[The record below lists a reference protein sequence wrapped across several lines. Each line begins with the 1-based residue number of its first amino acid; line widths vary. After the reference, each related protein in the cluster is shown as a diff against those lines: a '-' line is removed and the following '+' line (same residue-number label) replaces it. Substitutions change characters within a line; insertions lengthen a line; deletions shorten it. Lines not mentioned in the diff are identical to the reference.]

1 MKTKF
6 LIILIVFSAG
16 NIFAQTDSL
25 KIQRSIE
32 ALNKKTVSIEG
43 DIESLKK
50 TTNNQ
55 VTNEEFGNLKKEF
68 EDSKDQA
75 KTIID
80 SLNRNVL
87 HKHKLFKEQQSNLEK
102 KYKKLN
108 GNFESYKKNVKRK
121 IDSLGKYA
129 ETKIDSIQKKAGKL
143 DSKINETDKNASD
156 LNETV
161 SQNRLYWIIAILAA
175 AVLSLLLFY
184 LFYKQKKNSY
194 KKLQDIIKS
203 VDEKIVKSYNELLI
217 VIEKL
222 LKELKKEVNH
232 KFYLKVAD
240 EITRIQNNLA
250 RMDEKTKGR
259 KQLIASV
266 KRIQDN
272 FASND
277 YEIVEMLG
285 KKYNEGMKVEAEFI
299 DDDSLEESQ
308 QIITRIIRPQVNY
321 KGVMIQ
327 SAKIVVSQGIRIS

>member
-6 LIILIVFSAG
+6 LIILIVFSTG

-50 TTNNQ
+50 KTNNQ
-55 VTNEEFGNLKKEF
+55 VTKKEF

-80 SLNRNVL
+80 SLN
-87 HKHKLFKEQQSNLEK
+87 
-102 KYKKLN
+102 
-108 GNFESYKKNVKRK
+108 KNVKRK
-121 IDSLGKYA
+121 IDSLGESAK
-129 ETKIDSIQKKAGKL
+129 TKIDSIQEKAEKL

-161 SQNRLYWIIAILAA
+161 SQNRLYWIIAILVVALFVVFVF
-175 AVLSLLLFY
+175 VLLRKQMS
-184 LFYKQKKNSY
+184 KQKTDSDKE
-194 KKLQDIIKS
+194 LQDKIKS

-299 DDDSLEESQ
+299 DDDSLEEGQ